1 MPRIDSLFLLLCTM
15 MVLLMQVG
23 FLLLESGI
31 VRNKNSINVAAKNLI
46 DLSMVIL
53 LFWLIGFGLM
63 FGVTENGWFG
73 TSSFA
78 IKTFDTPSYASFFLF
93 QAMFCATAT
102 TIISGA
108 IAERGSLHGYIA
120 TAFIVSIL
128 IYPVFGH
135 WAWGGVLDTSQKGWL
150 EETGFYDFAGSSVVH
165 SIGGWAALAAIMII
179 GPRTGRFG
187 DDAYHFRS
195 HNLVHSVA
203 GTIFLWIG
211 WIGFNTGSHLTFTN
225 NVLGI
230 ALNTAIAGAA
240 GGAAATIYSL
250 IKKNSMDII
259 WVCNGVL
266 AGLVSVT
273 AVCSAID
280 MHYSALIGATGAVL
294 AVSAMI
300 LMERFHIDDV
310 VGAVPVHL
318 VCGIWGTLA
327 VGLFADLSILGTG
340 LTRSE
345 QLSAQVSGILV
356 CAVWGFGTSY
366 VLLNLID
373 RVLPLRVTYEAEL
386 NGLNI
391 VEHNASNEMHD
402 LIFAMQVQEA
412 ESNFSE
418 HVKVEPFTEVSQI
431 AEQYNRVLDRF
442 NEATS
447 EVVNQHEE
455 LKKNHSALQK
465 LQAQMVQSEKMAGL
479 GQLAA
484 GVAHEINNPIGYLIS
499 NINTLEQY
507 THFFRKLIQEYK
519 LFISAHTNPATAK
532 EILERIDEVCQEED
546 LEFAL
551 EDSADLLEESLG
563 GAEKIHEIVQN
574 LKTFCHPGS
583 EEYEMNNMHRI
594 IDNTLNVVHNE
605 IKYNCEVIRQFHAQS
620 AFIRC
625 NASQIGQVIMNLVV
639 NASHAIGDGE
649 KGIIKIITENTG
661 DQLSVHIIDSGCGM
675 KKEALNKI
683 FDPFYTT
690 KEVGK
695 GTGLGLSI
703 SHGIMQ
709 KHGGDIKVVSE
720 PKKGT
725 KFTLIFPMNT
735 DEAPA
740 EAPSGNASAEPDTG
754 PA

>member
-1 MPRIDSLFLLLCTM
+1 MPQIDSLFLLLCTM

-46 DLSMVIL
+46 DLSVVIL
-53 LFWLIGFGLM
+53 VFWLIGFGVM
-63 FGVTENGWFG
+63 FGPSYEGLFG

-78 IKTFDTPSYASFFLF
+78 IESFNTPSYASFFLF

-102 TIISGA
+102 TVISGA
-108 IAERGSLHGYIA
+108 IAERGSLYGYIA
-120 TAFIVSIL
+120 TALMISIIV
-128 IYPVFGH
+128 YPVFGH
-135 WAWGGVLDTSQKGWL
+135 WAWGGLLDRSQTGWL
-150 EETGFYDFAGSSVVH
+150 EDTGFIDFAGSTVVH
-165 SIGGWAALAAIMII
+165 SIGGWAALAAILII

-187 DDAYHFRS
+187 EDAYVFRS

-240 GGAAATIYSL
+240 GGAMATL
-250 IKKNSMDII
+250 ISVIRLKSMEVTM
-259 WVCNGVL
+259 VCNGVL

-273 AVCSAID
+273 ASCYAID
-280 MHYSALIGATGAVL
+280 MRQAAIIGAIGVCFSTL
-294 AVSAMI
+294 A
-300 LMERFHIDDV
+300 FHYLEKMQIDDV

-318 VCGIWGTLA
+318 VAGIWGTIA
-327 VGLFADLSILGTG
+327 VAIFGDSAILDTG
-340 LTRSE
+340 LSFTD
-345 QLSAQVSGILV
+345 QLMAQLSGILV
-356 CAVWGFGTSY
+356 CAIWGFGATY
-366 VLLNLID
+366 GLLLVINHFI
-373 RVLPLRVTYEAEL
+373 PLRVPYEAEI

-412 ESNFSE
+412 ESNFSQ

-431 AEQYNRVLDRF
+431 ATQYNRILDRF
-442 NEATS
+442 NAATQ
-447 EVVNQHEE
+447 EVVDQHET
-455 LKKNHSALQK
+455 LKENHDTLKN

-507 THFFRKLIQEYK
+507 TSFFGKLIEEYK
-519 LFISAHTNPATAK
+519 LFISAHTDKEASE
-532 EILERIDEVCQEED
+532 EILQRIDKICREED
-546 LEFAL
+546 LDFAL
-551 EDSADLLEESLG
+551 EDSTDLLKESLG
-563 GAEKIHEIVQN
+563 GAEKIHEIVKN

-583 EEYEMNNMHRI
+583 EAYEMNNIHTI
-594 IDNTLNVVHNE
+594 IENTLNVVQNE
-605 IKYNCEVIRQFHAQS
+605 IKYNSEIIRKFNAES
-620 AFIRC
+620 AYINC
-625 NASQIGQVIMNLVV
+625 NASQIGQVLMNLIV
-639 NASHAIGDGE
+639 NASHAIGQNE
-649 KGIIKIITENTG
+649 KGIIKIITENSG
-661 DQLSVHIIDSGCGM
+661 DKLLLHIIDSGCGI
-675 KKEALNKI
+675 KQEALGKI
-683 FDPFYTT
+683 FDPFFTT

-709 KHGGDIKVVSE
+709 KHGGDIRVVS
-720 PKKGT
+720 KVNTGT
-725 KFTLIFPMNT
+725 KFTLIFPLKN
-735 DEAPA
+735 
-740 EAPSGNASAEPDTG
+740 N
-754 PA
+754 